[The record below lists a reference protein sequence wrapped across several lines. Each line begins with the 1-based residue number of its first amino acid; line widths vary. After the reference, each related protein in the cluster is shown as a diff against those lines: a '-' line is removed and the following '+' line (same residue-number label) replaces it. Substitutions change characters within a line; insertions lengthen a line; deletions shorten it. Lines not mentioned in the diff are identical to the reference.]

1 MHATITSKGQ
11 VTLPKAL
18 RDRLHLASGDRIEFV
33 VDADDNV
40 RLVVRRGSVDRLKGI
55 LPKPDRPVSIEE
67 MERAVERGP
76 RES

>member
-33 VDADDNV
+33 MEADDNV
-40 RLVVRRGSVDRLKGI
+40 RLVVRRGSVERLKGF
-55 LPKPDRPVSIEE
+55 LPKPDRPVSTEE
-67 MERAVERGP
+67 MEHAIEREAGK
-76 RES
+76 S

>member
-33 VDADDNV
+33 MDADDNV
-40 RLVVRRGSVDRLKGI
+40 RLVVRRGSVERLRGI
-55 LPKPDRPVSIEE
+55 LPKPDQPVSIEE
-67 MERAVERGP
+67 MERAIERGP